1 VSKFIGIMLGIALA
15 CTGSSTP
22 LALASFSLVTSIHMF
37 CNLKSYQSIQLRTI
51 NPYRVSNQ
59 SLLLFFCP
67 LMGVPDNVFVTSSIE
82 MS

>member
-1 VSKFIGIMLGIALA
+1 MSKFIGIMLGIALA
-15 CTGSSTP
+15 CTISSTP

-37 CNLKSYQSIQLRTI
+37 CNLKSCQSIQLRTI